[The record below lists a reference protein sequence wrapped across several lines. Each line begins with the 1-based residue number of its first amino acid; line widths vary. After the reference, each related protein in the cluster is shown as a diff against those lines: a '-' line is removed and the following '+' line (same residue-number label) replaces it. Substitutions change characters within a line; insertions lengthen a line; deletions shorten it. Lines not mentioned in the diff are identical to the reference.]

1 MKEARPRDEIDKLY
15 KTKRWRDLRQVVI
28 ARDFG
33 MCQECKR
40 RGRAQKAS
48 IIHHIVEAREDLSLF
63 WSVDNLECIC
73 VACHNREHPER
84 EMAGRRNQ
92 NLNHISLKCI
102 QLLKDKFAAK

>member
-40 RGRAQKAS
+40 RGRKTRGT

-84 EMAGRRNQ
+84 SGGKKKPKPKS
-92 NLNHISLKCI
+92 HIVKMYSTPER
-102 QLLKDKFAAK
+102 